1 MSKKMK
7 LVRRCLSML
16 LALAIVIVS
25 IEYKP
30 SKAAETTYTSGA
42 YQYTLNEESEAT
54 ITKYTGT
61 ATSLVVPEE
70 LDGHPVVAIGYAAF
84 KENNSF
90 SEVVVPEG
98 VTTIGGYAFRECTK
112 LVKVTLPESLT
123 LLGSHVFIDCTSLS
137 EVNIP
142 SKVGTDCK
150 DWNYGPFTGCSSLQ
164 NITFNEGIVA
174 IPAGL
179 FQNCPGICEMPI
191 PDTVTTIE
199 YAAFY
204 RCTNLTEINIPDT
217 VKNLGAYTFD
227 GCTSLTKAHIPE
239 DWTKIPDSTFSGCT
253 SLEEINL
260 PNALVEIG
268 NSAFKDCDAL
278 EEVTFP
284 EKLQSIGGS
293 AYNGC
298 SALKKVTFPEL
309 ENGTITVG
317 DSAFANCEALTDVSL
332 SESVSKIGA
341 KAFEYCTSLAKV
353 TLPDSLRS
361 LGDYAFQYCEAL
373 ADVGFGAGLT
383 VIPQYCFFAD
393 RSLET
398 IVCPQQM
405 TKIGGHAF
413 GNATTFKEITL
424 NRRITEI
431 DSTAFSYPAKLT
443 IYGVA
448 GTYPETFA
456 GEQGITFVP
465 LNSPTSAIRLNK
477 EEYRLARGGSFQL
490 TASVTPENSSDELV
504 WKSLDEEVV
513 TVSETGMLKG
523 ISVGTAV
530 VTATAGSVT
539 VQSKITVYEK
549 VTGVSLDVSSKTLT
563 VGDSFQLT
571 ATVWPKNADDQ
582 SVRFRSSDEAVATVG
597 AAGLVSAVSAGTATI
612 EVVTVDGGYR
622 KSCTVTVEEGQGPSV
637 SPSPTPGGNVPSPT
651 PGGSTPSPMPG
662 GTSTPKP
669 TTDTPELKED
679 STLTI
684 TAEGNLTGILQ
695 NKNTV
700 QEIRQQFADADLVMK
715 DASGKQLT
723 DSDFLGT
730 GATVSIMDGAT
741 VKASCQVVLVG
752 DVNGDGKVNGKD
764 VSMLARSLVGKA
776 TLTDAQKKAGEVF
789 EDGKIN
795 GKDVSKLAQSLVG
808 KATIPSQGK

>member
-1 MSKKMK
+1 
-7 LVRRCLSML
+7 ML
-16 LALAIVIVS
+16 LSLAIVIVS

-54 ITKYTGT
+54 IAKYTGT
-61 ATSLVVPEE
+61 ATSLVVPGE
-70 LDGHPVVAIGYAAF
+70 LDGHPVVAIGGGAF
-84 KENNSF
+84 KK
-90 SEVVVPEG
+90 
-98 VTTIGGYAFRECTK
+98 CTG
-112 LVKVTLPESLT
+112 LTKVTLPESVTMLDNGSFAGCTALT
-123 LLGSHVFIDCTSLS
+123 EI
-137 EVNIP
+137 NIP
-142 SKVGTDCK
+142 SKVKTGYLAGT
-150 DWNYGPFTGCSSLQ
+150 NSVYAGPFYECDSLEH
-164 NITFNEGIVA
+164 ITFNEGITTIPSALFHYCTGLKA
-174 IPAGL
+174 IT
-179 FQNCPGICEMPI
+179 I
-191 PDTVTTIE
+191 PDTVTTIGGG
-199 YAAFY
+199 AFA
-204 RCTNLTEINIPDT
+204 E
-217 VKNLGAYTFD
+217 
-227 GCTSLTKAHIPE
+227 CTSLTKAHIPE
-239 DWTKIPDSTFSGCT
+239 DWTKIPDGTFSGCT
-253 SLEEINL
+253 SLKEVNL

-268 NSAFKDCDAL
+268 SSAFKDCDAL
-278 EEVTFP
+278 EEVIFP

-332 SESVSKIGA
+332 SESVSQVGA

-373 ADVGFGAGLT
+373 ADVGLGAGLT
-383 VIPQYCFFAD
+383 VIPKYCFFAD

-456 GEQGITFVP
+456 GEQGIIFVP

-523 ISVGTAV
+523 VSVGTAV

-571 ATVWPKNADDQ
+571 ATVQPKNADDQ
-582 SVRFRSSDEAVATVG
+582 SVRFSSSDEAVATVG
-597 AAGLVSAVSAGTATI
+597 ATGLVSAVSAGTATI
-612 EVVTVDGGYR
+612 EVVTVDGGHR
-622 KSCTVTVEEGQGPSV
+622 KSCTVTVEEGEGPSV

-651 PGGSTPSPMPG
+651 PGSSTPSPTPG

-679 STLTI
+679 SSLTI

-700 QEIRQQFADADLVMK
+700 QEVRQQFTNANIVIKDAD
-715 DASGKQLT
+715 GKQLT
-723 DSDFLGT
+723 DSDLLGT
-730 GATVSIMDGAT
+730 GATVSVMDGTT

-776 TLTDAQKKAGEVF
+776 TLTDAQKKAGEVL
-789 EDGKIN
+789 EDGAVN
-795 GKDVSKLAQSLVG
+795 GKDVSMLARSLVG
-808 KATIPSQGK
+808 KATISSQEK